1 MTFDAS
7 FLRRLSR
14 RALFAALLLAA
25 PAVLEID
32 SAKAATPAEQWVA
45 ENIQRGLGIL
55 NKKQPA
61 AKRRDEFRAFLLGLI
76 DFPAISMYTLGAG
89 RRNSTP
95 EQQAQFVET
104 FKSYASAV
112 YESYLLRYSGQTLKV
127 TGSMPG
133 RAGET
138 IVRTILLDPNNP
150 QSANDP
156 FKVDFRVAEVNGRF
170 QVKDASVEGV
180 WLAILEHEDF
190 DSFLGQNNNSVPALI
205 THLQRLTKD
214 LQKG

>member
-25 PAVLEID
+25 PAILEID

-112 YESYLLRYSGQTLKV
+112 YESYLLRY
-127 TGSMPG
+127 
-133 RAGET
+133 
-138 IVRTILLDPNNP
+138 
-150 QSANDP
+150 
-156 FKVDFRVAEVNGRF
+156 
-170 QVKDASVEGV
+170 
-180 WLAILEHEDF
+180 
-190 DSFLGQNNNSVPALI
+190 
-205 THLQRLTKD
+205 
-214 LQKG
+214 